1 MYNNP
6 KRGAFIKE
14 DRDKIARVL
23 VKHGA
28 ARNLPEGKDQFDKLY
43 TLQER
48 GIIGRINTEA
58 MSSNADLT
66 TDFWVQ
72 KMNLDSVENIMRKG
86 LDPIQIN
93 KFKKFATTSK
103 KILDAVYSTTEITNR
118 IAAALATYNTVIAEG
133 EKTGSKNNKIIIA
146 KGLEPIKNFAV
157 GTASEITDQGDI
169 LIETIEDAMQFV
181 VDESQFNLSAF
192 NRPRIAFAGKGLG
205 AITLQFIPFVNMM
218 LEVYANAITR
228 YGGSEFGIGEGKT
241 LRLTPQGK
249 RTLAFLVLPQIILG
263 GVFGLPFADDI
274 KEIIKTIV
282 RSPIGK
288 SLDLQ
293 SSDIEVAFYDIMV
306 DIFGKDSLSL
316 AEAIARGPIK
326 AWGGV
331 DIAQR
336 VSLSPLR
343 GIIQTVTGQQ
353 GAVSFLAGPSGS
365 YFENSIAKSWDA
377 FERGDIGK
385 AILRFIP
392 VALAQNLI
400 NSWEAGEAGVFT
412 GGGRPLGD
420 GLGAKDLF
428 LMSMGFS
435 TENVYQPRDLL
446 YRKKDLVTKSNAIKD
461 KYVDK
466 IIRLKMMQRISTDP
480 EEKEELQREI
490 QKIYKYVR
498 DHDRGKKI
506 HNKIDP
512 NYNMVKTV
520 VTRFQDQVLPSRK
533 YRGGLESIS
542 VDRLMRIEE

>member
-1 MYNNP
+1 
-6 KRGAFIKE
+6 
-14 DRDKIARVL
+14 
-23 VKHGA
+23 
-28 ARNLPEGKDQFDKLY
+28 
-43 TLQER
+43 
-48 GIIGRINTEA
+48 
-58 MSSNADLT
+58 
-66 TDFWVQ
+66 
-72 KMNLDSVENIMRKG
+72 
-86 LDPIQIN
+86 
-93 KFKKFATTSK
+93 
-103 KILDAVYSTTEITNR
+103 
-118 IAAALATYNTVIAEG
+118 
-133 EKTGSKNNKIIIA
+133 
-146 KGLEPIKNFAV
+146 
-157 GTASEITDQGDI
+157 
-169 LIETIEDAMQFV
+169 
-181 VDESQFNLSAF
+181 
-192 NRPRIAFAGKGLG
+192 
-205 AITLQFIPFVNMM
+205 
-218 LEVYANAITR
+218 
-228 YGGSEFGIGEGKT
+228 
-241 LRLTPQGK
+241 
-249 RTLAFLVLPQIILG
+249 
-263 GVFGLPFADDI
+263 
-274 KEIIKTIV
+274 
-282 RSPIGK
+282 
-288 SLDLQ
+288 
-293 SSDIEVAFYDIMV
+293 
-306 DIFGKDSLSL
+306 
-316 AEAIARGPIK
+316 
-326 AWGGV
+326 V